1 VLVAELLH
9 GQKYSLQADRKTK
22 EGASHPDRN
31 AQFEHINA
39 KAAEYLRSGQPTI
52 SVDTKKKEQAGDYK
66 NGGREW
72 RPKGQPELVEVHD
85 FAKQKDIPYGV
96 YDPGQNA
103 DWVSVGTDRD
113 TSAFAFKAGWT
124 QANTRKG
131 SRWASRSLPPFN
143 CAPTLSTANGTTP
156 SRLVLNATAIF
167 LQLLS
172 ERPSLKCCFKS
183 ILSSRSCIL
192 IVSISLLRTA
202 ASASPARPID
212 AISGICAT
220 GFQQPQPVV
229 MTQGLNRGADEFGES
244 CKTRSIEPP
253 RIWSGLTHGRSQ
265 ARRDRILNITFNPRT
280 K

>member
-1 VLVAELLH
+1 MQERAQSRRRTASTGTRGEPRAGCGVAARAEIQSA
-9 GQKYSLQADRKTK
+9 GRPQD
-22 EGASHPDRN
+22 EGGRLASGRN

-143 CAPTLSTANGTTP
+143 CAPTLPRRMELDHHA
-156 SRLVLNATAIF
+156 LVLNATVI
-167 LQLLS
+167 LL
-172 ERPSLKCCFKS
+172 
-183 ILSSRSCIL
+183 
-192 IVSISLLRTA
+192 
-202 ASASPARPID
+202 
-212 AISGICAT
+212 
-220 GFQQPQPVV
+220 
-229 MTQGLNRGADEFGES
+229 
-244 CKTRSIEPP
+244 
-253 RIWSGLTHGRSQ
+253 
-265 ARRDRILNITFNPRT
+265 
-280 K
+280 